1 MKLLRSVVALQ
12 LAGLAIS
19 LSACDSSESEVLH
32 AQCETYVSVYLGW
45 CARCTV
51 LEPDRCEELLY
62 GSSSPSTYCIGLRPQ
77 EADRE
82 DSNFFTTCLQPLD
95 SLVCEESFP
104 SAACSLVYDEDL
116 AEEQMND

>member
-1 MKLLRSVVALQ
+1 MRFRPGLGLL
-12 LAGLAIS
+12 LACLTIS
-19 LSACDSSESEVLH
+19 IPACDSSESEVLY

-62 GSSSPSTYCIGLRPQ
+62 GSSSPSTYCEGLRPQ
-77 EADRE
+77 EADSE
-82 DSNFFTTCLQPLD
+82 DSNFFTNCLQPLD
-95 SLVCEESFP
+95 ALVCESSFP
-104 SAACSLVYDEDL
+104 TVACSLVYDEDL